1 MIIPVEAQI
10 SDKITSKLSAVILV
24 GGFGTRIR
32 HLTGDIP
39 KPLVKVHGKPF
50 LHWVLLS
57 LKNKGVDNVYLLTH
71 YASDQIES
79 FAKLEE
85 DPGFPICCVKERKPA
100 GTGGALLDLLLA
112 AEHLTSPFLLLNG
125 DSLLVEYSLQDALN
139 CVTDGIE
146 AVIFGVAMSDA
157 SRYGTLKCD
166 DNEKLIAF
174 KEKAPGSGVINTGA
188 YLFTRQV
195 FSQFRNSKR
204 PLSLEFDVIPTML
217 DSGVNIKVLHGCSPF
232 IDIGTEASLAEADLF
247 VQTYFKDK

>member
-1 MIIPVEAQI
+1 M
-10 SDKITSKLSAVILV
+10 SDEVNLKLSAVILV

-39 KPLVKVHGKPF
+39 KPLAKVHGKPF
-50 LHWVLLS
+50 LHWILRS
-57 LKNKGVDNVYLLTH
+57 LKSKGVDNVYLLTH
-71 YASDQIES
+71 YAAEQIES

-85 DPGFPICCVKERKPA
+85 GPSFPIRCVKERTPA
-100 GTGGALLDLLLA
+100 GTGGAVLDLLMA

-125 DSLLVEYSLQDALN
+125 DSLLVEYSLEVALN
-139 CVTDGIE
+139 CVTDGSE

-166 DNEKLIAF
+166 DNERLIAF

-188 YLFTRQV
+188 YLFTRQA
-195 FSQFRNSKR
+195 FSQIKNSKR
-204 PLSLEFDVIPTML
+204 PLSLEFDVIPSML
-217 DSGVNIKVLHGCSPF
+217 DSGINIKVLHASSPF